1 MHPYKRASQRHTS
14 ARLKGISMLESMR
27 NLAKTFLAKVLLAL
41 LVVAFGV
48 WGVSGIAGS
57 AFDSALSLT
66 GWGPKDL
73 AQVGSVTINGDEYT
87 KNLQRQIKSISAQSG
102 QSLTME
108 DARKFGLDKQV
119 LDNMISQAA
128 VGTTARKLKLAVAKQ
143 VIDNEIVSTK
153 SFQDTTGK
161 FDQIAFQRALD
172 NAGMTIPGY
181 YAMQTQM
188 HSDAAILDAASGGMP
203 LPAALGTALGQYAGE
218 TRDVKYFDVT
228 ATEADITKPTD
239 ADIDAQY
246 KKTPEAYTAPEYR
259 SAAVL
264 SVDAATLAARQT
276 AAPEEVQA
284 AYDRD
289 KASFA
294 TPESR
299 DIVELTFQSLDA
311 AKKARDR
318 IQGGEDIIKVAAEM
332 GFKEDEVSLKGKVK
346 GDFLDPK
353 IAEAAFSTPEGQVS
367 EPVQGKLATA
377 LLKPLKVVPAKEPT
391 LEDVKD
397 KVTAA
402 VQHTKAKEQLQ
413 KIYEQVEDA
422 RGQSMKFEDIAK
434 RAGIA
439 LTAVPA
445 VSAVG
450 QDQSGKDVDLPS
462 KPEVLKAIFSSEV
475 GNDNNDALGNGE
487 GYVWYD
493 VRSVIPSALKP
504 LDQVKDQVTKDIV
517 TQRLRVAALDK
528 GKKLAEA
535 IKGGKSIEAVAQENS
550 STVKTATGLKRN
562 QQSDEFDGAAL
573 NAAFSVPEQAAT
585 YAPGGDGKSVRVM
598 QVAKV
603 ALPAVMAT
611 SPELEKLKKQMQTA
625 LGNDMQQ
632 GLVVALKKSAGVKI
646 NDALWKLD
654 TGGEAPPVE

>member
-1 MHPYKRASQRHTS
+1 MHPYKRASQRQPP
-14 ARLKGISMLESMR
+14 ALLKGPNMLESMR
-27 NLAKTFLAKVLLAL
+27 NLAKTFLAKVLLGL

-73 AQVGSVTINGDEYT
+73 AQVGNVTINGDEYT

-108 DARKFGLDKQV
+108 DARRFGLDKQV
-119 LDNMISQAA
+119 LDTMISQAA
-128 VGTTARKLKLAVAKQ
+128 VGAAAKKLQLAVSKQ

-153 SFQDTTGK
+153 TFQDTTGK
-161 FDQIAFQRALD
+161 FDQIAFQRALE

-181 YAMQTQM
+181 YAMQYQM
-188 HSDAAILDAASGGMP
+188 HSDAAILDTASGGIP
-203 LPAALGTALGQYAGE
+203 LPAALSAALGQYAGE

-228 ATEADITKPTD
+228 ANEADITKPTD

-259 SAAVL
+259 SAALL
-264 SVDAATLAARQT
+264 SVDAAALAAKQT
-276 AAPEEVQA
+276 VTPEEAQA
-284 AYDRD
+284 AYDRN

-294 TPESR
+294 TPETR
-299 DIVELTFQSLDA
+299 DIVQLTFPTLEA
-311 AKKARDR
+311 AKKAKDR
-318 IQGGEDIIKVAAEM
+318 ILGGEDIMKIAAEL
-332 GFKEDEVSLKGKVK
+332 GFKATDVTLKAKQK

-353 IAEAAFSTPEGQVS
+353 IADAAFGTSEGQVS

-377 LLKPLKVVPAKEPT
+377 LLKPVKVNPAKQPT
-391 LEDVKD
+391 LDEVKD
-397 KVTAA
+397 KVTAE

-413 KIYEQVEDA
+413 KIYESVEDA

-434 RAGIA
+434 RAGIT
-439 LTAVPA
+439 LTVVPA
-445 VSAVG
+445 ISAVG

-462 KPEVLKAIFSSEV
+462 KPEALKAIFSSEV

-517 TQRLRVAALDK
+517 TQRVRVAALDK

-535 IKGGKSIEAVAQENS
+535 IKGGKTIDVVAQENT
-550 STVKTATGLKRN
+550 STLKTATGVKRN

-611 SPELEKLKKQMQTA
+611 SPDLEKLKKQMQTA

-654 TGGEAPPVE
+654 TGGDAPPVE